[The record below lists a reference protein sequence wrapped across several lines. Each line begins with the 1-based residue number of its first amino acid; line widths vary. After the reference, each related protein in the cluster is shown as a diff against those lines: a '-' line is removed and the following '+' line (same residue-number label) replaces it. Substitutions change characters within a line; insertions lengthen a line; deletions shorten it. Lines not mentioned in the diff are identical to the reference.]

1 MKNPELNP
9 VFEPGMI
16 TSNEPGVYLDNEF
29 GIRIEN
35 LILCKE
41 KEKTDFGEFLCFE
54 NLTYVPYDME
64 LIDMDMLDGKE
75 KEILREYNQMVYEK
89 LSKHLQENVKKW
101 LKKYLN
107 C

>member
-1 MKNPELNP
+1 
-9 VFEPGMI
+9 
-16 TSNEPGVYLDNEF
+16 
-29 GIRIEN
+29 
-35 LILCKE
+35 
-41 KEKTDFGEFLCFE
+41 
-54 NLTYVPYDME
+54 ME